1 MEDIDA
7 YRYALREICYINGL
21 TPSAIVHIHYNP
33 IAEDKMAKIYGR
45 KGTSQRFSCA
55 KLQSRKRNDVK
66 CEETKNVNHYLSCE
80 IFAIKL
86 LARVRSRVK

>member
-21 TPSAIVHIHYNP
+21 TQSTIVQYIHYNP

-45 KGTSQRFSCA
+45 KGTSQRFSCV
-55 KLQSRKRNDVK
+55 KLKSRKRNDLK
-66 CEETKNVNHYLSCE
+66 LEETKNVDHFISCE
-80 IFAIKL
+80 IFAIKS
-86 LARVRSRVK
+86 LARVRVK